1 MKTNF
6 QTPPQWEK
14 IFLELADTM
23 NCTNSVRPEHF
34 KEIMRKNKGDIQMF
48 SPFGPTED
56 GLERKNPVI
65 VALGD
70 SVTAGHFESVAATE
84 EEALLFFKKAT
95 EGTLTEDDVNEVVD
109 VRNSYLTKFWEKLID
124 KYEQTSLS
132 IINAGIA
139 GDSMYGMEKRVYR
152 DVIRYQPDL
161 VIINGS
167 LNWGPGNGSTK
178 DYENVLRRVLAS
190 IMQETK
196 ADIVLL
202 TPNMEYHPLPMLVN
216 PESSLD
222 ERVEVIRRLADEKKV
237 CLADTY
243 LLWKEYEKQG
253 HPVDALLANGFNH
266 PSVTGH
272 EAYARVLMQLM
283 D

>member
-84 EEALLFFKKAT
+84 ESLQRIEA
-95 EGTLTEDDVNEVVD
+95 
-109 VRNSYLTKFWEKLID
+109 
-124 KYEQTSLS
+124 
-132 IINAGIA
+132 
-139 GDSMYGMEKRVYR
+139 
-152 DVIRYQPDL
+152 QPSGEIT
-161 VIINGS
+161 V
-167 LNWGPGNGSTK
+167 
-178 DYENVLRRVLAS
+178 
-190 IMQETK
+190 
-196 ADIVLL
+196 
-202 TPNMEYHPLPMLVN
+202 
-216 PESSLD
+216 
-222 ERVEVIRRLADEKKV
+222 
-237 CLADTY
+237 
-243 LLWKEYEKQG
+243 
-253 HPVDALLANGFNH
+253 
-266 PSVTGH
+266 
-272 EAYARVLMQLM
+272 
-283 D
+283 